1 MKLNSFQG
9 DLYIWGNLK
18 LLPFTFPFPVTVGS
32 GRVGFLFYSV
42 TRVNSAPE
50 A

>member
-18 LLPFTFPFPVTVGS
+18 LLPSLGVWA
-32 GRVGFLFYSV
+32 FYSV
-42 TRVNSAPE
+42 IRVNSDPE

>member
-18 LLPFTFPFPVTVGS
+18 LLPFTFPF
-32 GRVGFLFYSV
+32 GRGPLVLGVWALYFIPLQ
-42 TRVNSAPE
+42 E
-50 A
+50 

>member
-9 DLYIWGNLK
+9 DLYIWGKLK
-18 LLPFTFPFPVTVGS
+18 LLPFLVVWA
-32 GRVGFLFYSV
+32 FYSV

>member
-9 DLYIWGNLK
+9 DLYIWGNLM
-18 LLPFTFPFPVTVGS
+18 LLL
-32 GRVGFLFYSV
+32 FLGVWPFYSV

>member
-18 LLPFTFPFPVTVGS
+18 LLPFWACG
-32 GRVGFLFYSV
+32 LFI
-42 TRVNSAPE
+42 PLQE
-50 A
+50 